1 MQHQASPAVACP
13 SCQTLGLGNSAVDY
27 APFLI
32 FALLGL
38 FALALLWAAVALLAR
53 SAGVLVG
60 LVTKSNPRSPA
71 YVRAV
76 TNLAYAGL
84 VSFIGYHAY
93 RALYPADDFYF
104 AEFETVASRKPPR
117 EARIIAKDATY
128 PDFHGDYC
136 SFSRIEVSR
145 QSFHQLL
152 EELSTDR
159 RMTPSGGNHV
169 SEGAFLRMKLPPLRV
184 MKSFARNDSK
194 SDHHYSIAFL
204 ENESEIEVQVCVT

>member
-1 MQHQASPAVACP
+1 M
-13 SCQTLGLGNSAVDY
+13 DY

-53 SAGVLVG
+53 SAGALVR
-60 LVTKSNPRSPA
+60 LVTKSDPRSPA

-93 RALYPADDFYF
+93 RAVYPADAFYF
-104 AEFETVASRKPPR
+104 AEFETVVSRKPPT

-136 SFSRIEVSR
+136 SFSRIEISR
-145 QSFHQLL
+145 QSFRQLL
-152 EELSTDR
+152 EELNTDR
-159 RMTPSGGNHV
+159 RMTPSGTNHI
-169 SEGAFLRMKLPPLRV
+169 SEGGFLSMNLPPIRV
-184 MKSFARNDSK
+184 MKSFVRNDSK
-194 SDHHYSIAFL
+194 LDHHYSIALL